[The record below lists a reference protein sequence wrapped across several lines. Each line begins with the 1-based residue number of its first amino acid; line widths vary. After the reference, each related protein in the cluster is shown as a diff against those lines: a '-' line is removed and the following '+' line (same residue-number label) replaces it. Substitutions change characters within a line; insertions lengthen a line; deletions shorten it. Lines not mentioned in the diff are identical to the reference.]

1 MAYGERWRKCWDS
14 RHNRTCEGGRK
25 RGLCRTRRSVG
36 WVAHHLRGKAVEM
49 CDSVQGLCLV
59 ASRERC
65 LKDKAADHIGSGAND
80 EFGLAVLGEV

>member
-1 MAYGERWRKCWDS
+1 
-14 RHNRTCEGGRK
+14 
-25 RGLCRTRRSVG
+25 
-36 WVAHHLRGKAVEM
+36 M
-49 CDSVQGLCLV
+49 CDSVQGLCPV

>member
-1 MAYGERWRKCWDS
+1 
-14 RHNRTCEGGRK
+14 
-25 RGLCRTRRSVG
+25 
-36 WVAHHLRGKAVEM
+36 M